1 MIRRPPRSTRTDTLF
16 PYTTLFRSHD
26 YARGL
31 RDLRALTGPAP
42 LLPRKAFGVWF
53 SRYWAYSATEL
64 ETLVAQFRAQ
74 QVPLDTLS
82 LDTDWKRVHNAVAC
96 VAFDL
101 IAGARPGAPCSWNGW
116 DWNRTLFP
124 DQIRRAHV

>member
-74 QVPLDTLS
+74 RVPLDPLS
-82 LDTDWKRVHNAVAC
+82 LEDRKSVVWGKSVSVRV
-96 VAFDL
+96 DL
-101 IAGARPGAPCSWNGW
+101 GG
-116 DWNRTLFP
+116 
-124 DQIRRAHV
+124 RRILKQKTTQNNVILLSYNSS